1 VRVLVYDVG
10 GSHVA
15 GAICRDRGLVARRSV
30 PVDSNGSEEDF
41 YCAIERLTSAILHE
55 ADVRFD
61 AITGMCLAFPGPFDY
76 KGGVSLLEHKFAAL
90 YGLSVRNAL
99 AVRLGL
105 EPETIYF
112 LNDADAFLLG
122 ELSMTPEVAG
132 GNVIGITIGTGVGSA
147 FAQRGHIV
155 RNGKGVPPGGEIWDY
170 PWRGGVVE
178 DAISTRAIQAA
189 YNKRTGQEI
198 SVRDIAERCPE
209 DADAVAVF
217 EEFGGAL
224 GDVLKRVTRDFV
236 PSLII
241 LGGAISR
248 SADLFL
254 PATEARFPNVP
265 LQVSTLFEEAALF
278 GAAAFWKRKNRN
290 PEE

>member
-15 GAICRDRGLVARRSV
+15 GAICRDRGLVARHSI
-30 PVDSNGSEEDF
+30 PIDSGGTAHDF
-41 YCAIERLTSAILHE
+41 YWAIEQLTSAILEE
-55 ADVRFD
+55 AGVRFD
-61 AITGMCLAFPGPFDY
+61 AISGMCFAFPGPFDY
-76 KGGVSLLEHKFAAL
+76 KGGISLLEHKFAAL
-90 YGLSVRNAL
+90 HGLSIRHAM
-99 AVRLGL
+99 AQRLGL

-122 ELSMTPEVAG
+122 ELSMMPEVSS
-132 GNVIGITIGTGVGSA
+132 GNVMGITLGTGVGSA
-147 FAQRGHIV
+147 FAVRGHIV
-155 RNGKGVPPGGEIWDY
+155 RSGKGVPPGGEIWDY

-178 DAISTRAIQAA
+178 DAISTRAIQAL
-189 YNKRTGQEI
+189 YQNKTGQQT
-198 SVRDIAERCPE
+198 SVREIAERCPE
-209 DADAVAVF
+209 DRDAVAVF
-217 EEFGGAL
+217 QEFGRTL

-236 PSLII
+236 PNLII

-254 PATEARFPNVP
+254 PAAETRFPDVP

-278 GAAAFWKRKNRN
+278 GAAAFWKRKNLT